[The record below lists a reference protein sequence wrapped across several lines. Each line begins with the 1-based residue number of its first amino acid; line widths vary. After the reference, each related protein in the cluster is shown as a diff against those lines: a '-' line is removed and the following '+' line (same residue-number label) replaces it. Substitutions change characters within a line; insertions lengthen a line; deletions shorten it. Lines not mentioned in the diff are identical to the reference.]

1 MNQGKVKLQC
11 VTEDFDKLL
20 TKGKFYEIKD
30 YYYCGN
36 EVLVENDH
44 GWVKWFSC
52 KCFGYDTIDDLL
64 RDTNEVEL

>member
-11 VTEDFDKLL
+11 VTDDRDHLL
-20 TKGKFYEIKD
+20 TVGKTYELTD

-36 EVLVENDH
+36 EVICECDH
-44 GWVKWFSC
+44 GYVKWFSC

-64 RDTNEVEL
+64 RDTNERND